1 MKKILAAAMA
11 VVTALSLG
19 ACASS
24 AAKSGGTESAKD
36 TSAESAKGASS
47 ENVGEAKAE
56 GSYAG
61 KTLIMATN
69 AEFPPYEYHEGKD
82 NVGIDVEIAKA
93 VAEQMGA
100 KFEVS
105 DMAFDAIIS
114 AVDSGKADFGAAGMT
129 VTEDRKKN
137 VDFSDTYA
145 TSVQSVIIPENSDI
159 KSIDDLKGKKI
170 GVQQGTTGDIYA
182 TKDYG
187 KDAIQPFPKG
197 VDAVLALGAGKVDAV
212 IIDGNTAKAF
222 VADQKGLK
230 LLDSAYAEEEYAI
243 CVKKGNTELR
253 DGINAALKELKAS
266 GKLDEIVAKYIK
278 AD

>member
-36 TSAESAKGASS
+36 TSTKDASS
-47 ENVGEAKAE
+47 ESAGEAKAE
-56 GSYAG
+56 GSYVG

-82 NVGIDVEIAKA
+82 IVGIDVEIAKA

-145 TSVQSVIIPENSDI
+145 TSVQSVIVPENSDI

-187 KDAIQPFPKG
+187 KDAVQPFPKG

>member
-1 MKKILAAAMA
+1 MKKFLTAAMA
-11 VVTALSLG
+11 VMTALSLG

-36 TSAESAKGASS
+36 TSTKDTSAESA
-47 ENVGEAKAE
+47 GEAKAE

-82 NVGIDVEIAKA
+82 IVGIDVEIAKA

-145 TSVQSVIIPENSDI
+145 TSVQSVIVPENSDI

-197 VDAVLALGAGKVDAV
+197 VDAVLALVAGKVDAV

>member
-1 MKKILAAAMA
+1 MKKFLTAAMA
-11 VVTALSLG
+11 VMTALSLG

-24 AAKSGGTESAKD
+24 AAKD

-47 ENVGEAKAE
+47 ESAGEAKAE

-82 NVGIDVEIAKA
+82 IVGIDVEIAKA

-145 TSVQSVIIPENSDI
+145 TSVQSVIVPENSDI

>member
-1 MKKILAAAMA
+1 MKKFLTAAMA

-36 TSAESAKGASS
+36 TSTKDASS
-47 ENVGEAKAE
+47 ENAGEAKAE

-82 NVGIDVEIAKA
+82 IVGIDVEIAKA

-145 TSVQSVIIPENSDI
+145 TSVQSVIVPENSDI

>member
-1 MKKILAAAMA
+1 MKKFLTAAMA

-36 TSAESAKGASS
+36 TAAESAKGASS
-47 ENVGEAKAE
+47 ESAGEAKAE

-82 NVGIDVEIAKA
+82 IVGIDVEIAKA

>member
-36 TSAESAKGASS
+36 TSTKDASS
-47 ENVGEAKAE
+47 ESAGEAKAE

-82 NVGIDVEIAKA
+82 IVGIDVEIAKA

-145 TSVQSVIIPENSDI
+145 TSVQSVIVPENSDI

-187 KDAIQPFPKG
+187 KDAVQPFPKG

>member
-36 TSAESAKGASS
+36 TSTKDASS
-47 ENVGEAKAE
+47 ESAGEAKAE

-82 NVGIDVEIAKA
+82 IVGIDVEIAKA

-145 TSVQSVIIPENSDI
+145 TSVQSVIVPENSDI

>member
-36 TSAESAKGASS
+36 TSTKGASS
-47 ENVGEAKAE
+47 ESAGEAKAE

-82 NVGIDVEIAKA
+82 IVGIDVEIAKA

-145 TSVQSVIIPENSDI
+145 TSVQSVIVPENSDI